1 MKVTRKVNTMFKLPT
16 WVGSLGGKGP
26 PPGFRFTD
34 HKWNRAW
41 DRRLERQESTKMFC
55 ARIAVQKH

>member
-1 MKVTRKVNTMFKLPT
+1 MNVTRKVNAVFKLPA
-16 WVGSLGGKGP
+16 WVGGSGRKGA

-41 DRRLERQESTKMFC
+41 YSRPK
-55 ARIAVQKH
+55 

>member
-16 WVGSLGGKGP
+16 WVGGLGGKGP

-41 DRRLERQESTKMFC
+41 DRRLERQESTKNVL
-55 ARIAVQKH
+55 R